1 MMPNIKIS
9 LLAVSLLVT
18 SCGSTSYQEPSGE
31 YRWVE
36 NPNMTVKDFNSSNLS
51 CQNQRLAISLP
62 ACTMPYAYSENVWL
76 RNIKDCDAK
85 NAASRDRNNVYKN
98 CMQLSGYNLKWFE
111 YWELEDLNSDESTQ
125 SIEVSADERHAA
137 RRQLIG
143 RRKGEQVVELRRVAT
158 FLMRDEHSKRRAGGH
173 VAKVDAPRRR
183 IRRILWVFPC
193 RLGLKRERGRI
204 VGDADGIL
212 TARMLKIDQPQAHIA

>member
-1 MMPNIKIS
+1 MMLNTKI
-9 LLAVSLLVT
+9 LILAVSLLVT

-85 NAASRDRNNVYKN
+85 NAASRDRDNVYKN
-98 CMQLSGYNLKWFE
+98 CMQLSGYTLKWFE

-125 SIEVSADERHAA
+125 SIEASADEKIASNSSLVSDQKNTDDQSLTPSQA
-137 RRQLIG
+137 KSIDKLRQLYNRGMI
-143 RRKGEQVVELRRVAT
+143 KQSVFEYEVKL
-158 FLMRDEHSKRRAGGH
+158 
-173 VAKVDAPRRR
+173 
-183 IRRILWVFPC
+183 IL
-193 RLGLKRERGRI
+193 ESNN
-204 VGDADGIL
+204 
-212 TARMLKIDQPQAHIA
+212 

>member
-51 CQNQRLAISLP
+51 CENQRLAITLP
-62 ACTMPYAYSENVWL
+62 TCTMPYANSDNVWL
-76 RNIKDCDAK
+76 RYQKDCDAR
-85 NAASRDRNNVYKN
+85 NTASRDRNNVYKN
-98 CMQLSGYNLKWFE
+98 CMQLSGYTLRWFE

-125 SIEVSADERHAA
+125 SIEVSADEDTASNRSLVSDQENADDESLTPSQA
-137 RRQLIG
+137 KSIDKLRQLYNRGMI
-143 RRKGEQVVELRRVAT
+143 KQSVFEYEVKL
-158 FLMRDEHSKRRAGGH
+158 
-173 VAKVDAPRRR
+173 
-183 IRRILWVFPC
+183 IL
-193 RLGLKRERGRI
+193 ESNN
-204 VGDADGIL
+204 
-212 TARMLKIDQPQAHIA
+212 

>member
-1 MMPNIKIS
+1 MNVNINI
-9 LLAVSLLVT
+9 LTFTVILLVT

-76 RNIKDCDAK
+76 RNTKDCDAK

-98 CMQLSGYNLKWFE
+98 CMQLSGYTLKWFE

-125 SIEVSADERHAA
+125 SIEVSADEDTASNRSLVSDQENTDDESLTPSQAKSIDKL
-137 RRQLIG
+137 RQLYNRGMI
-143 RRKGEQVVELRRVAT
+143 KQSVFEYEVKL
-158 FLMRDEHSKRRAGGH
+158 
-173 VAKVDAPRRR
+173 
-183 IRRILWVFPC
+183 IL
-193 RLGLKRERGRI
+193 ESNN
-204 VGDADGIL
+204 
-212 TARMLKIDQPQAHIA
+212 

>member
-1 MMPNIKIS
+1 MSIFSMMPNIKIS

-62 ACTMPYAYSENVWL
+62 ACTMPYAYSENIWL

-125 SIEVSADERHAA
+125 SIEVSADEDTASNRSLVSDQENADDESLTPSQA
-137 RRQLIG
+137 KSIDKLRQLYNRGMI
-143 RRKGEQVVELRRVAT
+143 KQSVFEYEVKL
-158 FLMRDEHSKRRAGGH
+158 
-173 VAKVDAPRRR
+173 
-183 IRRILWVFPC
+183 IL
-193 RLGLKRERGRI
+193 ESNN
-204 VGDADGIL
+204 
-212 TARMLKIDQPQAHIA
+212 